1 MLFVLCFI
9 YQHRS
14 NKKPFANTLF
24 SFLKGFEVTRI
35 ELGLPTNWHQTAIT
49 LNRKPIVLKPY
60 EPKSSM
66 FKKKCPEIRKLD
78 NYEQSPPTEFWKTF
92 PKNKNLDEIST
103 PVNVKKLKKLVEQCK
118 DKWSIHEQKIAEKTL
133 KNLSHGTSSKFRKK
147 PKQINSKNST
157 SAIFY
162 GELITDSIAYW
173 LKKKFIAGPFS
184 NPPFKN
190 TCCSPLMA
198 NKQKNKIR
206 PILNLSSPEG
216 GSVNDLMEDFKFR
229 KLEMSSAQKFGQTLL
244 LAGKNATFA
253 KTDLQ
258 DAYKL
263 LPCSSAEKQF
273 FGFKWLEK
281 YFIDISTPF
290 GSKAAP
296 VNFDDFGETITNIAK
311 TISKTDKKWIQRQLD
326 DVPVVSPQNS
336 NITENFSK
344 TYKDICKTLSIPI
357 AENCIHFEKAFN
369 ATTNGTVLG
378 VVFDSKNLSW
388 KLPNEKTN
396 ETIQLLNETIQKNS
410 CSLLEFQKL
419 HGKLNDFAQM
429 HRFMKGFKFNQNNF
443 IKSFQNDTDEKK
455 QIPKETK
462 FELSVWAKN
471 LLMCENGMAIPVIE
485 KYTPFVCK
493 HFISDAAGPKITNTL
508 SGGLQ
513 VCLEKDSGFASVG
526 YESGKVISCC
536 KNTWSDK
543 FLTKFQSKSA
553 VFEMVGL
560 LAPFIANPKNLIGQR
575 ILLEVD
581 NITCVFAWQKRTAKH
596 DPFLAI
602 LVQTLHILEAA
613 LPCKIF
619 VEHVKRRSNRM
630 STLVDNLSR
639 ISSTKNPDLAMLV
652 NIDCDT
658 ISGPLLDWIIE
669 PIEDWAMPK
678 KVVDWV
684 INKTTH

>member
-1 MLFVLCFI
+1 MRCIINNISIFNKNHSLTTCF
-9 YQHRS
+9 
-14 NKKPFANTLF
+14 F
-24 SFLKGFEVTRI
+24 SFQGIEVSRI
-35 ELGLPTNWHQTAIT
+35 ELGLPMNWQETANT
-49 LNRKPIVLKPY
+49 LNRKPIESKHY
-60 EPKSSM
+60 IPKSSL
-66 FKKKCPEIRKLD
+66 FKKKCPEIQKLD
-78 NYEQSPPTEFWKTF
+78 SYDQTPPPNFWKTF
-92 PKNKNLDEIST
+92 PKHKNLTDIST

-133 KNLSHGTSSKFRKK
+133 KNLSQGTTSKFREK
-147 PKQINSKNST
+147 PNKIDSKNSQ

-184 NPPFKN
+184 TPPFEN

-263 LPCSSAEKQF
+263 LPCSFEEKPF
-273 FGFKWLEK
+273 FGFKWLDK

-296 VNFDDFGETITNIAK
+296 SNFDDFGETITNIAK
-311 TISKTDKKWIQRQLD
+311 TISKTEKKWIQRQLD
-326 DVPVVSPQNS
+326 DVPIVSPVNS

-344 TYKDICKTLSIPI
+344 TYKNICEILNIPV
-357 AENCIHFEKAFN
+357 AENCIHFEKAFD

-378 VVFDSKNLSW
+378 VEFDSKKLSW

-396 ETIQLLNETIQKNS
+396 ETIQLLNETVQKSS

-443 IKSFQNDTDEKK
+443 IKSFQNNTNERK
-455 QIPKETK
+455 QIPVETK
-462 FELSVWAKN
+462 LELTIWEKN
-471 LLMCENGMAIPVIE
+471 LLMCENGMAIPVIN

-493 HFISDAAGPKITNTL
+493 HFISDAAGPKIVNTL

-513 VCLEKDSGFASVG
+513 VCLDEDSGFASVQ
-526 YESGKVISCC
+526 YEGEKVTFCC
-536 KNTWSDK
+536 KNTWSKK

-553 VFEMVGL
+553 IFEMIGL
-560 LAPFIANPKNLIGQR
+560 LAPFIAKPKKLIGKR

-581 NITCVFAWQKRTAKH
+581 NITCVFAWEKRTAKH
-596 DPFLAI
+596 DPLLAI

-613 LPCKIF
+613 LPCKIY
-619 VEHVKRRSNRM
+619 VEHVKRRSNPM
-630 STLVDNLSR
+630 SILVDNLSR
-639 ISSTKNPDLAMLV
+639 TSSTKKPDLEKLK
-652 NIDCDT
+652 NIDCVSLT
-658 ISGPLLDWIIE
+658 GPLLDWTNE
-669 PIEDWAMPK
+669 PIEDWSLPK
-678 KVVDWV
+678 RIVDWV
-684 INKTTH
+684 IQKTVQ